1 MHSQGVLYACVDGRL
16 ILQHLQQ
23 DVEDILNSTSPQP
36 VMTVHKHGGKPL
48 SEAIV
53 GPHSPQTR
61 PGYARKTPAEGGGYF
76 TG

>member
-1 MHSQGVLYACVDGRL
+1 MPACVHVSSYPATLTFGF
-16 ILQHLQQ
+16 QQ